1 MSWKYKECED
11 GIKPVQ
17 ISTPEKGKGMEKAQI
32 ILDTEKYET
41 YINEIE
47 EALKEYKECVKELKT
62 SGFIQERRKDESS
75 INNRG

>member
-1 MSWKYKECED
+1 MH
-11 GIKPVQ
+11 
-17 ISTPEKGKGMEKAQI
+17 ISTPEKGEEMEKAQI

-47 EALKEYKECVKELKT
+47 EALKEYKECVKELKAT
-62 SGFIQERRKDESS
+62 GFIQERRKDESS

>member
-1 MSWKYKECED
+1 ME
-11 GIKPVQ
+11 
-17 ISTPEKGKGMEKAQI
+17 EKKALQNKTGAYIYTGEGEEMEKAQI

-47 EALKEYKECVKELKT
+47 EALKEYKECVKELKAT
-62 SGFIQERRKDESS
+62 GFIQERRKDESS

>member
-47 EALKEYKECVKELKT
+47 EALKEC
-62 SGFIQERRKDESS
+62 ERQQRRLQTCLISYR
-75 INNRG
+75 IYQ

>member
-1 MSWKYKECED
+1 
-11 GIKPVQ
+11 
-17 ISTPEKGKGMEKAQI
+17 MEKAQI